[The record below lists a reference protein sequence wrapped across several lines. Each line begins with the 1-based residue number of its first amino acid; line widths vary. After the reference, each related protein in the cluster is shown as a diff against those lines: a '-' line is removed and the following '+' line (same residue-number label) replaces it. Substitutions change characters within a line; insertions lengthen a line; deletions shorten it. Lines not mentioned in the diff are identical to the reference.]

1 MSVTPEDVMAFT
13 KPTRDFLCP
22 LSANVYGLDFL
33 SFTIE
38 DYDTKRVIFEVNKE
52 NIELPAG
59 FDFSMLDENSY
70 RKIKYD
76 FSVDVLRL
84 PRISTILTFSV
95 GPQPVENF
103 KMIERHY
110 FRDRLVKN
118 FEFDFGF
125 CIPNSRNTWNAVY
138 DVPALDEDLVAEML
152 ASPHETTS
160 DSFYFVQ
167 DKLVMHNKASY
178 RYTEFS
184 IEAQGKAN
192 AENIDFSSAGTKQN
206 EGAGSKRSEGDG
218 GSAGMKYSDDDSSSD
233 DEEGRKFSY
242 K

>member
-1 MSVTPEDVMAFT
+1 MAFT
-13 KPTRDFLCP
+13 KPTERFLCP
-22 LSANVYGLDFL
+22 LSANIYGLDFL

-70 RKIKYD
+70 RQIKYD
-76 FSVDVLRL
+76 FSADVLRL
-84 PRISTILTFSV
+84 PRISTVLTFSV
-95 GPQPVENF
+95 GPQPVEKF

-110 FRDRLVKN
+110 FRNRLVKN

-138 DVPALDEDLVAEML
+138 DVPALDEDLVAEMM
-152 ASPHETTS
+152 ANPYETKS

-167 DKLVMHNKASY
+167 DKLVMHNKAEY
-178 RYTEFS
+178 RYTSHS

-192 AENIDFSSAGTKQN
+192 SENIDWSQAGAKQ
-206 EGAGSKRSEGDG
+206 
-218 GSAGMKYSDDDSSSD
+218 SDDYDAGAKRGGDSDSSD
-233 DEEGRKFSY
+233 DEDGRKFSY